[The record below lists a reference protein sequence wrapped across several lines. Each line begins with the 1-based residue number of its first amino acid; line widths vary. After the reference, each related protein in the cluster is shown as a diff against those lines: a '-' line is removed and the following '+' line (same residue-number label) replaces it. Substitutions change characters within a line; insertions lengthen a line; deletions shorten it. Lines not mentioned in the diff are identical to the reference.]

1 MLMSIPD
8 DVYEY
13 MDMRGEKPVIIETAP
28 VSVKEKAKDLY
39 AQAIAH
45 EVDHLN
51 GEVFVDKMVPG
62 TLEYI
67 TPEDNK

>member
-28 VSVKEKAKDLY
+28 VSVKEKAKEIDRVSME
-39 AQAIAH
+39 H
-45 EVDHLN
+45 T
-51 GEVFVDKMVPG
+51 GESFFAEIK
-62 TLEYI
+62 
-67 TPEDNK
+67 